1 MSGLPGISSSTAPLP
16 DVPGRPQTY
25 TRPDLDPVTQARLWE
40 NPCWF
45 AFRFNYLALRYN
57 IPLYGW
63 IERTHGLARPE
74 FVVIY
79 SLGLKEG
86 VSARDIGISYG
97 FPKTSLSRAIGRLR
111 KRGLVRRAENPADK
125 RSYLLYLSPE
135 GRALYEKTLPA
146 FVGRQEEMLRSLTF
160 QEREFLSVILAK
172 IVLDSFSW
180 PSAEELS
187 LPEEAIPAL
196 EAERRKAS

>member
-1 MSGLPGISSSTAPLP
+1 M
-16 DVPGRPQTY
+16 PGRPAEY

-63 IERTHGLARPE
+63 IERTYGLARPE

-97 FPKTSLSRAIGRLR
+97 FPKTSLSRAIGKLR
-111 KRGLVRRAENPADK
+111 KLGLVRRAPNPADK
-125 RSYLLYLSPE
+125 RSYLLYLSE
-135 GRALYEKTLPA
+135 KGRALYEKTLPA
-146 FVGRQEEMLRSLTF
+146 FVGRQDEMLRSLTF

-180 PSAEELS
+180 PSAEDMVLA
-187 LPEEAIPAL
+187 EEAAL
-196 EAERRKAS
+196 AEPEQRKAS